1 MAPIHIL
8 VVDDEPLALELVR
21 VWLEG
26 EGYRVSTR
34 SDALGTTSFVL
45 RSNPDVVI
53 LDVEM
58 PGMNGHQLA
67 RILRYHPETAHIRTI
82 LHSSTGLERL
92 RRLAR
97 QSGAS
102 AVVKKGGDRE
112 AFLATVRTVVTE
124 VEGTR
129 PTANAS

>member
-1 MAPIHIL
+1 VAPIHVL
-8 VVDDEPLALELVR
+8 VVDDEPLTLELVR
-21 VWLEG
+21 VWLES

-45 RSNPDVVI
+45 RSRPDVVI

-67 RILRYHPETAHIRTI
+67 RILRYHPETAHVRTI
-82 LHSSTGLERL
+82 LHSSTGLDRL

-102 AVVKKGGDRE
+102 AVVRKGTDRE
-112 AFLATVRTVVTE
+112 ALLSTVRSVMGLTDSA
-124 VEGTR
+124 R
-129 PTANAS
+129 PHATAS

>member
-1 MAPIHIL
+1 VAPFHIL
-8 VVDDEPLALELVR
+8 VVDDEPLTLELAR

-45 RSNPDVVI
+45 RSHPDVVI

-67 RILRYHPETAHIRTI
+67 RILRYHPETAHVRTI
-82 LHSSTGLERL
+82 LHSSTGLDRL

-112 AFLATVRTVVTE
+112 AFLATVRNVVGE
-124 VEGTR
+124 LDGSR
-129 PTANAS
+129 PRATAS